1 MKDFARVEEER
12 SGVSGGSSTM
22 PKTKMSHSIE
32 EILKKPCWLPDRGAQ
47 TMTDTVTPDAGK
59 KMNDESPKL
68 NKYTGM

>member
-12 SGVSGGSSTM
+12 SGVSGGSSKM

-32 EILKKPCWLPDRGAQ
+32 EILKKPCWLPDRCAQ
-47 TMTDTVTPDAGK
+47 TITDTVTPDAGK